1 MALTTAFI
9 IFWMVVLLSKVLHA
23 TVKHEIM
30 YDNFNVI
37 YHVHRK
43 LSNERGENTEPLV
56 SFRLDAST
64 FSDAG
69 RDKKKVI

>member
-9 IFWMVVLLSKVLHA
+9 IFWIVVLLSKVLHA

-37 YHVHRK
+37 LRVVHSK

-64 FSDAG
+64 FSDF
-69 RDKKKVI
+69 